1 MREILTMLARRLR
14 LFTIGGDKMAALII
28 SILFLAAVI
37 GLSVGIGFLCLEF
50 VVRLIGR
57 ALGVEFG
64 PKGVIQRGTIWH

>member
-1 MREILTMLARRLR
+1 
-14 LFTIGGDKMAALII
+14 MAALII

-50 VVRLIGR
+50 VVRMIGR

-64 PKGVIQRGTIWH
+64 PKGMIQRGTIWH